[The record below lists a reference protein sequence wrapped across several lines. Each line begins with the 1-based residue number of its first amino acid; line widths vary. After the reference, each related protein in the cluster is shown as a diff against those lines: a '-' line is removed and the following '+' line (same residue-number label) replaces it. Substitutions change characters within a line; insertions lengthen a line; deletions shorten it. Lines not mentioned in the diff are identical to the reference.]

1 MVTEIYE
8 RKRLQNEFNNCN
20 YDIYFQ
26 TFLVPALHGDPHWVS
41 ILVPLVHFSG
51 IPEQLPP
58 KRGGKQ
64 DPANFPGGPFTILTL
79 QDPFDSQV
87 VTHCVGPLL

>member
-1 MVTEIYE
+1 MYICD
-8 RKRLQNEFNNCN
+8 L
-20 YDIYFQ
+20 FQ
-26 TFLVPALHGDPHWVS
+26 TFLVPALHGDPHCVE
-41 ILVPLVHFSG
+41 ILLPLVHLSG

-87 VTHCVGPLL
+87 VTHCV